1 MEFTFSSKT
10 KTFSLILILIGVV
23 SLAINFFT
31 EDPES
36 HHLGFWTNLLFN
48 GFFFFSIVAGA
59 LFFMVLSYA
68 TEAAWTVLIKRVLEG
83 IITFL
88 LPASFVLAIV
98 FFAGSMGWHH
108 IYHWMDPMVYIKE
121 LADGTLNPAYDKIL
135 DNKSAY
141 LNLPFFWIRF
151 FLYIGV
157 FYLFARMYRKRSLR
171 EDKEGGLALHKKN
184 YVQSGGFLALFAV
197 FSSTLA
203 WDWIMSIDAHWF
215 STLFG
220 WYVFS
225 GMWLS
230 AITTTML
237 IILYLKSKGYLPE
250 VNKNHLHDLGK
261 WMFALSFLWSYLWFS
276 QFMLIWYADIPEEVT
291 YFVNRVENYNFI
303 FFFTFAVNFVTPML
317 ILMSRDTKRN
327 RKYLAVM
334 SVIILFGHWLD
345 AYLLVIPGVL
355 FEHGHLSLTHF
366 GTLLGFI
373 GAFIYVVFN
382 SLSKA
387 PLVPVHHPY
396 KEESIHHHI

>member
-10 KTFSLILILIGVV
+10 KTFSLILMLIGVL
-23 SLAINFFT
+23 SLTINFFT
-31 EDPES
+31 DHSE
-36 HHLGFWTNLLFN
+36 HHNMFWSNVLFN
-48 GFFFFSIVAGA
+48 GFFFFGIAAGA

-68 TEAAWTVLIKRVLEG
+68 TEAAWTVLIKRILEG
-83 IITFL
+83 IISFL
-88 LPASFVLAIV
+88 LPASLILFIV
-98 FFAGSMGWHH
+98 FIAGSLGWHH
-108 IYHWMDPMVYIKE
+108 IYHWMNPNVFIVGHEEYDEVLAGKE
-121 LADGTLNPAYDKIL
+121 
-135 DNKSAY
+135 AY
-141 LNLPFFWIRF
+141 LNIPFFWLRSIV
-151 FLYIGV
+151 YVAV
-157 FYLFARMYRKRSLR
+157 FYLFARIYRKRSLK
-171 EDKEGGLALHKKN
+171 EDSEGGNKLHFKN
-184 YVQSGGFLALFAV
+184 YGQSGIFLVLFAV

-291 YFVNRVENYNFI
+291 YFKNRIDNYNFL
-303 FFFTFAVNFVTPML
+303 FFFTFAINFITPML

-334 SVIILFGHWLD
+334 ALIILFGHWLD
-345 AYLLVIPGVL
+345 AYLLVNPGVL
-355 FEHGHLSLTHF
+355 FNHGHLSWVHI
-366 GTLLGFI
+366 GTLLGFV
-373 GAFIYVVFN
+373 GLFIYVVFGT
-382 SLSKA
+382 LSKA
-387 PLVPVHHPY
+387 PLVPVNHPY
-396 KEESIHHHI
+396 KDESIHHHI